1 MVDDGARGLAPVFAT
16 VTPARP
22 LLDPGQTRSVDVTL
36 RARRPRFAGG
46 ELARTVTVRARG
58 DNAGA
63 AAAAA
68 RDVVFVQQ
76 RALPAWA
83 LVLGVVLVA
92 AAAAA
97 ASQLPDR
104 VSVPQVQD
112 APDVAMA
119 AATRHAAGLELDP
132 QLRSRT
138 ARRERPGTILD
149 QIPGPGVEASRGD
162 RVTLLVATGAA
173 RTVTPQLGGQT
184 PARAQGAAAGSPVTG
199 SARPAARALA
209 QARRPL
215 GGRRSSHGCNAASA
229 STMSRRALR
238 SPARRWRGH
247 SSHLA
252 LRVRMSSSRIAPRYM
267 PQRPIGR
274 QVPLGPH
281 AQGLKEPQHRA
292 EGRRDG
298 RHTRQRQAS
307 SKRSTA
313 ANAPRSATAA
323 RSERSSTR

>member
-22 LLDPGQTRSVDVTL
+22 LLDPGQARSVDVTL

-162 RVTLLVATGAA
+162 RVTLLVATGA

-247 SSHLA
+247 SSHCQCRTMNGA
-252 LRVRMSSSRIAPRYM
+252 STPPRLM
-267 PQRPIGR
+267 
-274 QVPLGPH
+274 
-281 AQGLKEPQHRA
+281 RA
-292 EGRRDG
+292 
-298 RHTRQRQAS
+298 
-307 SKRSTA
+307 
-313 ANAPRSATAA
+313 
-323 RSERSSTR
+323 